1 MVLDL
6 HLSSLLLEPKNTHVR
21 QIRNSKLSVGE
32 SVNGYLSF
40 YVALWWTGDRQGVTC
55 LLPMTAGI
63 GSNWPPCPFVQEKV
77 GIEDGQM
84 DEYYHSNKNDSYQ
97 RSFSLLAI
105 NYSRTWN
112 SSMTDFFFF
121 CCISLLFSL
130 SLHFF
135 LPSSHSASVL
145 LTSSLPLL
153 HFQPLWLFPHLSH
166 TLPLTRVVCEPL
178 ILLILLHPPPCP
190 TETLYQLQR
199 SNFVIVGVDAISE
212 QLLIGQ
218 ICSLSYLSNLPVR
231 LIKSC
236 FYRFI
241 IFTFVCTKYNTTTPV
256 WKCLW
261 TGEKFEMNIRR
272 GEGKKMVVLSNC
284 VAVYAPLLHSL

>member
-1 MVLDL
+1 M
-6 HLSSLLLEPKNTHVR
+6 
-21 QIRNSKLSVGE
+21 
-32 SVNGYLSF
+32 
-40 YVALWWTGDRQGVTC
+40 
-55 LLPMTAGI
+55 
-63 GSNWPPCPFVQEKV
+63 
-77 GIEDGQM
+77 EDGQM
-84 DEYYHSNKNDSYQ
+84 DEFFHSNKNDPCQ
-97 RSFSLLAI
+97 RSFSLLVI
-105 NYSRTWN
+105 NYSRASN
-112 SSMTDFFFF
+112 SSMTDFCF
-121 CCISLLFSL
+121 CCCCCIFSL

-190 TETLYQLQR
+190 TETLHQLHR
-199 SNFVIVGVDAISE
+199 SNFVIIGVDAISE
-212 QLLIGQ
+212 QLLSGQ

-241 IFTFVCTKYNTTTPV
+241 YFHICAHQV
-256 WKCLW
+256 
-261 TGEKFEMNIRR
+261 
-272 GEGKKMVVLSNC
+272 
-284 VAVYAPLLHSL
+284 